1 MVKVAAKLVKLC
13 FMAIGYTPQFL
24 EKLESWLVRLNTP
37 LNTCRPMYTYTQ
49 KFVSNPLLGSSVVQL
64 VNPSILMPKHRKFS
78 QVPTADTV
86 LSNLLSFTPGMD
98 SGMYMYM

>member
-1 MVKVAAKLVKLC
+1 
-13 FMAIGYTPQFL
+13 
-24 EKLESWLVRLNTP
+24 
-37 LNTCRPMYTYTQ
+37 MYTYTQ